1 MSSGSDIPV
10 PLSGRN
16 ICYSRAAILLFWIGA
31 ERPLPQIMQRFGEVL
46 AALAFI
52 MMSSAAGAGIGLTGM
67 SDEELS
73 SVTGQ
78 AGSLF
83 LSDHIGPNELAGAP
97 VDGSANFDFYRMG
110 LDVKLSMNLNIDK
123 FQLGCGGANDFLTG
137 SSPACDLDIDYLSF
151 MGINAAGNRPAY
163 NAANADVNGKF
174 GPESV
179 FELTRPYI
187 ELAIKNDDS
196 RTMRE
201 VIGIK
206 LGGESINGAIRMG
219 RDYLGLGSGL
229 GQEPG
234 LTNQEHGGSCNPSA
248 TTGAGVV
255 NCHSG
260 LNSISGYL
268 AGVELSAGFK
278 ARATIC
284 DPLLFCVWPFY
295 PSINANI
302 DGCIGRI
309 NFDPCSSSD
318 TPFFVDAGGTRLDSL
333 YVAAAK
339 LTMKADVTL
348 GIALDGYGSLE
359 LDTRQIHYL
368 LTPNSSGFFLS
379 LQREPVA
386 WPHYE
391 KTPPPSDIAFDA
403 CNPAYGQR
411 TARCDSAYA
420 PTANTGWWLS
430 ASNAKMLDLLP
441 GERIVL
447 PGSYTLFE
455 LLLALGPD
463 TSPIHIDNPKLD
475 FVAARNC
482 YGTAVFC

>member
-1 MSSGSDIPV
+1 
-10 PLSGRN
+10 
-16 ICYSRAAILLFWIGA
+16 
-31 ERPLPQIMQRFGEVL
+31 
-46 AALAFI
+46 
-52 MMSSAAGAGIGLTGM
+52 
-67 SDEELS
+67 
-73 SVTGQ
+73 
-78 AGSLF
+78 
-83 LSDHIGPNELAGAP
+83 
-97 VDGSANFDFYRMG
+97 
-110 LDVKLSMNLNIDK
+110 
-123 FQLGCGGANDFLTG
+123 
-137 SSPACDLDIDYLSF
+137 
-151 MGINAAGNRPAY
+151 
-163 NAANADVNGKF
+163 
-174 GPESV
+174 V

-201 VIGIK
+201 VVGIK

-219 RDYLGLGSGL
+219 RDYLGLDSGL
-229 GQEPG
+229 GQEPS
-234 LTNQEHGGSCNPSA
+234 LTNQEQGGICNPSA

-284 DPLLFCVWPFY
+284 DPLLLCVWPFY
-295 PSINANI
+295 PTINANI

-309 NFDPCSSSD
+309 NFDPCSASD

-333 YVAAAK
+333 YVAAAQ

-391 KTPPPSDIAFDA
+391 KTPPSSDLAFDA

-441 GERIVL
+441 GDRIVL
-447 PGSYTLFE
+447 PGTYTLFE

-482 YGTAVFC
+482 YGTAIFC